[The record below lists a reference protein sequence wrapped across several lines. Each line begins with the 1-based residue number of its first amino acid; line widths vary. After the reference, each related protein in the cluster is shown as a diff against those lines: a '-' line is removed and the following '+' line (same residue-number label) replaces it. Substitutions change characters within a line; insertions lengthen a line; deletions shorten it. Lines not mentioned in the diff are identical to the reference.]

1 MRRLDVGPDRVE
13 EGGFALALRRRVV
26 CLFVG
31 SVACP
36 VLHAREDRGACR
48 AGAGPEQGWERGGGA
63 ARLRGHTQ
71 TTRSAVGRGDGW
83 GGERER
89 ETRGGG
95 VAGCR
100 TSMSLRA
107 ALAHIMIVRMGA
119 SVGTPLVLLTMGM
132 HWRAVIKR
140 KYAYGSLESSSNR
153 IFGAKF
159 HHEYR

>member
-1 MRRLDVGPDRVE
+1 MSVQTESRREASRLHCAGE
-13 EGGFALALRRRVV
+13 LFASLSALWR
-26 CLFVG
+26 
-31 SVACP
+31 
-36 VLHAREDRGACR
+36 AR
-48 AGAGPEQGWERGGGA
+48 
-63 ARLRGHTQ
+63 
-71 TTRSAVGRGDGW
+71 S
-83 GGERER
+83 
-89 ETRGGG
+89 
-95 VAGCR
+95 
-100 TSMSLRA
+100 SMSLRA

>member
-1 MRRLDVGPDRVE
+1 MQGW
-13 EGGFALALRRRVV
+13 
-26 CLFVG
+26 
-31 SVACP
+31 S
-36 VLHAREDRGACR
+36 R
-48 AGAGPEQGWERGGGA
+48 AGAGPGAGAERQRGGA
-63 ARLRGHTQ
+63 AHRQRERQWG
-71 TTRSAVGRGDGW
+71 AVTGVGGW
-83 GGERER
+83 GG

-107 ALAHIMIVRMGA
+107 ALAHTMIVRMGA

-132 HWRAVIKR
+132 HWRPVIKR
-140 KYAYGSLESSSNR
+140 KYAYGSLENSSNR